1 MKRALLS
8 VTDKGGLVEFA
19 RGLHN
24 LNYTLLS
31 TGGTG
36 KKLAEN
42 KIPFIPIEVFTGF
55 PECMGGRLKTL
66 HPKIEGGILMDRGNA
81 DHVREAVQNGIHP
94 IDLVCCN
101 LYDFNAAAA
110 NPDLSFDEIM
120 EQVDI
125 GGPTMIRAAAKNWQ
139 WVTVVCQTIDYSA
152 VLKALKRNKAEEL
165 LAQRRR
171 LMATAFE
178 KTAAYD
184 CDIADFLY
192 SDDLRAQAQ
201 AMV

>member
-1 MKRALLS
+1 MGRKLALIS
-8 VTDKGGLVEFA
+8 VTDKSGLA
-19 RGLHN
+19 DLAQGL
-24 LNYTLLS
+24 LNRDFTLLS

-36 KKLAEN
+36 RYLMEHRL
-42 KIPFIPIEVFTGF
+42 PFVPIEVHTGF
-55 PECMGGRLKTL
+55 PECMDGRLKTL
-66 HPKIEGGILMDRGNA
+66 HPKIEGGILMDRGNTQ
-81 DHVREAVQNGIHP
+81 HVQEAIKHGIEP

-110 NPDLSFDEIM
+110 NQDLSFDEIV

-125 GGPTMIRAAAKNWQ
+125 GGPTMIRAAAKNWR
-139 WVTVVCQTIDYSA
+139 WVTVICQTGDYPA

-184 CDIADFLY
+184 CDIADFLF
-192 SDDLRAQAQ
+192 SDDRRAM